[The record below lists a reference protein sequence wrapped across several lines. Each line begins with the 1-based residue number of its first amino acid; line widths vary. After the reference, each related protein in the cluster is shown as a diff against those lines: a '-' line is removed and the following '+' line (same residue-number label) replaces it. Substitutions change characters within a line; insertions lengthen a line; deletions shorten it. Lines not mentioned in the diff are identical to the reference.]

1 MNIFIQAKS
10 IGLKDQRNARLVQKK
25 NNFDNKVNFTLSVI
39 VQKNA
44 LNAREN
50 LYINLTLLHDD
61 LSQPVDMG
69 LKDKGPKEMLGL
81 VQEKATLVSM
91 IFTFRVIIQK
101 RSQMRAK
108 MNIYLFWRAQNWNYL
123 KNGTLKLLQILC
135 KYFFFKPNP
144 LENYTI
150 GRLRFFLESG
160 YSIKHDNL
168 KKGLVLRQN
177 SSSTHLSF
185 ARFFRPKN
193 LNIFLNKSRI
203 FGLFLHFYIS

>member
-69 LKDKGPKEMLGL
+69 LKDKGPKEMLRL
-81 VQEKATLVSM
+81 VQEMATLDSM

-101 RSQMRAK
+101 WSQMRAK

-123 KNGTLKLLQILC
+123 KNGTLKLLLILC
-135 KYFFFKPNP
+135 KYFFFPNS
-144 LENYTI
+144 LQFMYCI
-150 GRLRFFLESG
+150 
-160 YSIKHDNL
+160 
-168 KKGLVLRQN
+168 Q
-177 SSSTHLSF
+177 
-185 ARFFRPKN
+185 
-193 LNIFLNKSRI
+193 
-203 FGLFLHFYIS
+203 